1 MLLTLTLSLKRNPI
15 VADMANPNLP
25 VKSMEDMISNE
36 YKVWKAETLAA
47 QTGHIAAV
55 QTTGMWQQGQEVQGG
70 RKERDRNMF
79 EIELAPG
86 YR

>member
-1 MLLTLTLSLKRNPI
+1 MAVHTDHGHPLSAEGVLS
-15 VADMANPNLP
+15 D
-25 VKSMEDMISNE
+25 E
-36 YKVWKAETLAA
+36 YRVWKAETLAA

-55 QTTGMWQQGQEVQGG
+55 QTTGMWQQDQEGQGG
-70 RKERDRNMF
+70 RKERDRHMF

>member
-1 MLLTLTLSLKRNPI
+1 
-15 VADMANPNLP
+15 MANPNLP

-55 QTTGMWQQGQEVQGG
+55 QTTGMWQKAQEVQGG
-70 RKERDRNMF
+70 RKDRDMNMF
-79 EIELAPG
+79 QIELATG

>member
-1 MLLTLTLSLKRNPI
+1 MGSPT
-15 VADMANPNLP
+15 VP
-25 VKSMEDMISNE
+25 VKSMEDMISDE

-55 QTTGMWQQGQEVQGG
+55 QTTGMWQQDQEGQGG

-79 EIELAPG
+79 EIELALG
-86 YR
+86 